1 MALTIGMVAHDR
13 KKPDLAAWAQ
23 AHLALI
29 ARHKVV
35 ATATTGSVLQRA
47 APDLP
52 IKLVK
57 SGPLGGDQQI
67 GAMIAQGELD
77 VLLFFP
83 DPLEAQPHDVDV
95 KALLRL
101 VLVYRGIQP
110 PDRDRAGAVG
120 PVRSLGSASTRAPLA
135 SCLPGRRIS
144 SAGGR
149 NSRDDGGNP
158 AVDRSHSPSA
168 GHSRGGARSRGSCSR
183 SAGRCCSG

>member
-101 VLVYRGIQP
+101 VLVYDIP
-110 PDRDRAGAVG
+110 GAF
-120 PVRSLGSASTRAPLA
+120 
-135 SCLPGRRIS
+135 
-144 SAGGR
+144 
-149 NSRDDGGNP
+149 
-158 AVDRSHSPSA
+158 SPRTA
-168 GHSRGGARSRGSCSR
+168 TGLARSGLFE
-183 SAGRCCSG
+183 A